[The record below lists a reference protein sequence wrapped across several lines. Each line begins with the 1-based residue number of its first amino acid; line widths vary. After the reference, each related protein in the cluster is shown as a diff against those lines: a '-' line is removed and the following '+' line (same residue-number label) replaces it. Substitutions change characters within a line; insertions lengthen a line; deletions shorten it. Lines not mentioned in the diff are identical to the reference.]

1 MLADYM
7 DKAMARARFERI
19 EDGAYFGS
27 IPGFEG
33 VWANADTED
42 SCRGELRDVLE
53 GWRILLHIADHTPLP
68 VVDGLTLEIGR
79 LA

>member
-7 DKAMARARFERI
+7 DKAMRRARFERI
-19 EDGAYFGS
+19 EDGTYFGS
-27 IPGFEG
+27 IPGFDG

-42 SCRGELRDVLE
+42 ACRQEVRDVLE
-53 GWRILLHIADHTPLP
+53 GWILLHIAGHTPLP

-79 LA
+79 PA